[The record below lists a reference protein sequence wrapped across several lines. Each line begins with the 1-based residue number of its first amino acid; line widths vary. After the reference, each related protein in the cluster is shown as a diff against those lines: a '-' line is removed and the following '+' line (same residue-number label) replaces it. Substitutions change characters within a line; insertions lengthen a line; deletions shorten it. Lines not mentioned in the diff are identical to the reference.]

1 MEEEDKNE
9 IVKKVLEEYKNI
21 LEINHD
27 LKDMMI
33 QSLRYALYR
42 HTYALN
48 HTCEYIRK
56 HIEIL
61 DERVVQVMLKD
72 IQERLKD
79 SDLKEFERADI
90 RCLQITLENWR
101 SE

>member
-1 MEEEDKNE
+1 M
-9 IVKKVLEEYKNI
+9 
-21 LEINHD
+21 LEINHE

-33 QSLRYALYR
+33 HSLRYALYR

-48 HTCEYIRK
+48 QTCDYIRK

-72 IQERLKD
+72 IKERLKD
-79 SDLKEFERADI
+79 SDLKEFEKADI
-90 RCLQITLENWR
+90 RCLQITLENW
-101 SE
+101 SK

>member
-1 MEEEDKNE
+1 M
-9 IVKKVLEEYKNI
+9 
-21 LEINHD
+21 LEIDRD
-27 LKDMMI
+27 LKDIII

-48 HTCEYIRK
+48 QTCDYIRN
-56 HIEIL
+56 HTEIL

-72 IQERLKD
+72 IQDRLKD
-79 SDLKEFERADI
+79 EDLEDFERADI
-90 RCLQITLENWR
+90 RCLQITLEDW